1 MDIFF
6 NFRTGISCTLFS
18 HVPCLESK
26 DAIVVRIASM
36 VRIGAC
42 VSLTP
47 PPPASLVTGFYD
59 PRNGELQIDSWN
71 IAKSYGTTTTLGPWA
86 EA

>member
-1 MDIFF
+1 MHIIQSRALSGVKLC
-6 NFRTGISCTLFS
+6 NR
-18 HVPCLESK
+18 
-26 DAIVVRIASM
+26 
-36 VRIGAC
+36 GAHC
-42 VSLTP
+42 KHGTHWRMCQSYAL
-47 PPPASLVTGFYD
+47 PPASLVTGFYD